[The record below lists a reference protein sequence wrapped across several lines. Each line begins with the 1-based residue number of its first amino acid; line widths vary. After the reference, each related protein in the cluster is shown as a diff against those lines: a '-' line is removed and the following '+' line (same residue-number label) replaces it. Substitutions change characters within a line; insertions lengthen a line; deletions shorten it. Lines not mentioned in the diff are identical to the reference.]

1 MCARSKALANCH
13 ILVKKPFTFETP
25 DTRRPLTLSQ
35 SPQYPPCF
43 PITSAMR
50 RWSFGKRCWV
60 QGGERKSKWLE
71 TVYKEELTND
81 LFPLVIDNLFLPKED
96 ARGNGQPGALVGDT
110 VPVLGHPEPRP
121 LTEAEQPQWLLYLA
135 RMAETFGR
143 TRDTFRLTKQLFKLK
158 CDVREQISL
167 TELRLLDS
175 AYTNTINP
183 IRNMYKTGIRIERR
197 LRDQTRIR
205 VQIGRKAADDKAFT
219 AAESALLA
227 NKEIEQTAENMLTV
241 RTTITS
247 PIFAYHYRL
256 ITNTLCSA

>member
-1 MCARSKALANCH
+1 
-13 ILVKKPFTFETP
+13 
-25 DTRRPLTLSQ
+25 
-35 SPQYPPCF
+35 
-43 PITSAMR
+43 MR

-143 TRDTFRLTKQLFKLK
+143 TRDTFRLTKQL
-158 CDVREQISL
+158 RWSTSL
-167 TELRLLDS
+167 LPLSSVSLFSPALR
-175 AYTNTINP
+175 A
-183 IRNMYKTGIRIERR
+183 RQERR
-197 LRDQTRIR
+197 I
-205 VQIGRKAADDKAFT
+205 VQETPHADNAGGVQELF
-219 AAESALLA
+219 E
-227 NKEIEQTAENMLTV
+227 
-241 RTTITS
+241 RR
-247 PIFAYHYRL
+247 F
-256 ITNTLCSA
+256 